1 MRTMYILLT
10 VLGYMIHLDHYYWPV
25 CGYAT

>member
-10 VLGYMIHLDHYYWPV
+10 VLGYMIYLDPYYWPA